1 MFFNAAWVV
10 KPETEDE
17 EKLYRLVDPVR
28 FFNFRKFDY
37 NESMFGWIRNIA
49 KLPLGPRLHPNAE
62 GHDRW
67 AERLAYHAEQ
77 NGIFE

>member
-10 KPETEDE
+10 KPETEGE
-17 EKLYRLVDPVR
+17 ETLYKMVDPVR
-28 FFNFRKFDY
+28 FFNFRKYDY
-37 NESMFGWIRNIA
+37 NESMFGWIRNIE

-62 GHDRW
+62 GHDKW
-67 AERLAYHAEQ
+67 ADRLAYHIEQ

>member
-10 KPETEDE
+10 KPTNVDE
-17 EKLYRLVDPVR
+17 EILYKMVDPVR

-67 AERLAYHAEQ
+67 AERLAYHIEQ